1 MAVDDA
7 LLGAAQQAYGDM
19 NAAQAALVAARAQFE
34 DAVRRLVDTGASLD
48 EVVDALGISRESAN
62 RIVGG
67 KGTDLL
73 TCSFCRR
80 SQKDVGKL
88 IAGPA
93 VYICDQCVG
102 LASEIARTDREPT
115 DESAHMMPI
124 PRTSEEHDCS
134 FCGKERTR
142 VNRVVLGQSGETI
155 CNECLELCSEILTE
169 EPA

>member
-67 KGTDLL
+67 
-73 TCSFCRR
+73 
-80 SQKDVGKL
+80 
-88 IAGPA
+88 
-93 VYICDQCVG
+93 
-102 LASEIARTDREPT
+102 
-115 DESAHMMPI
+115 
-124 PRTSEEHDCS
+124 
-134 FCGKERTR
+134 
-142 VNRVVLGQSGETI
+142 
-155 CNECLELCSEILTE
+155 
-169 EPA
+169 